1 METISGFTPTKVV
14 QFSVFMANKVGRL
27 LEIVKYFDERNV
39 HIVALTIID
48 SADSSICRIVVDDQ
62 QSARAI
68 FEEYNVAYTECTV
81 VVVELPNGAEDM
93 KYVLS
98 ALLQAECNV
107 DFTYA
112 LLSTPHGKAALA
124 MHVEDEDIASNVLVQ
139 NGFTLLSQDDITR

>member
-1 METISGFTPTKVV
+1 MDIIEGLSPTKVV

-48 SADSSICRIVVDDQ
+48 TADSSIARMVVDDQ

-81 VVVELPNGAEDM
+81 VVVELPGGAADL

-107 DFTYA
+107 DFTFA
-112 LLSTPHGKAALA
+112 LLTAPNGKAALA
-124 MHVEDEDIASNVLVQ
+124 MHVEDEDIAANVLAQ
-139 NGFTLLSQDDITR
+139 NGFTLLSQDDISR